1 MAGARSGVEQMSLRE
16 RRRHQP
22 SVCGTAIGTPIEGF
36 WSPMAVSPP
45 RPRSW
50 SVETEPDAVSIT
62 AKGLSISS
70 PADDDDE
77 VPVLD
82 CVAPLWLHDLSAPGT
97 AMVLFDEAPTPE
109 PVPLQS
115 TPRRL
120 RVRAPVAVRKVAA
133 TSLSWQPL
141 VEDGVEVG
149 FAYALGSGCS
159 DAAGARVEV
168 RVPGSI
174 AVIQS
179 DYSPLCAST
188 GMCLSSSL
196 LLFAEPEA
204 HLDSMRDLRAQLGR
218 GEDIGYVPTQELC
231 VTSVLDKLVL
241 RANGAES
248 GERND
253 AARRAWQQTKAFLK
267 GLSTVTADCIAA
279 YTSNEIARTRA
290 FELSRVHAL
299 WRANVI

>member
-1 MAGARSGVEQMSLRE
+1 MSLRE
-16 RRRHQP
+16 RRHHQP
-22 SVCGTAIGTPIEGF
+22 SVYGTAIGTPTEGF
-36 WSPMAVSPP
+36 WSPMAVSPQ

-50 SVETEPDAVSIT
+50 SFALNPEPDAVSVTIDRLT
-62 AKGLSISS
+62 IAAQ
-70 PADDDDE
+70 ADDDDE

-82 CVAPLWLHDLSAPGT
+82 SIAPLWLHDLGAPKT

-120 RVRAPVAVRKVAA
+120 RVRSPVAVRKVAA

-149 FAYALGSGCS
+149 FAYTLGSGCS

-168 RVPGSI
+168 RVPGNI
-174 AVIQS
+174 AVIQG

-188 GMCLSSSL
+188 GMCLPSSL
-196 LLFAEPEA
+196 LVFADPEV
-204 HLDSMRDLRAQLGR
+204 HLDSMRALRAQLGR
-218 GEDIGYVPTQELC
+218 GDDLGYVPTQELC
-231 VTSVLDKLVL
+231 VTSALDKLVL
-241 RANGAES
+241 RANCVES

-267 GLSTVTADCIAA
+267 DLSTLTADCIAA
-279 YTSNEIARTRA
+279 YTSNEITRNRA

>member
-1 MAGARSGVEQMSLRE
+1 MSLRE
-16 RRRHQP
+16 PRRQT
-22 SVCGTAIGTPIEGF
+22 SVFGAAIGTPTEGF

-50 SVETEPDAVSIT
+50 PFALRPAPDTASIT
-62 AKGLSISS
+62 AKGLSIASQ
-70 PADDDDE
+70 AEDDDE

-82 CVAPLWLHDLSAPGT
+82 SVVPLWLHDLSAPGT
-97 AMVLFDEAPTPE
+97 AMVLFDEAPTSE

-120 RVRAPVAVRKVAA
+120 RVRAPVAVRAIAA
-133 TSLSWQPL
+133 ASLSWQPL

-149 FAYALGSGCS
+149 FAYALGSGSS

-168 RVPGSI
+168 RVPGGV
-174 AVIQS
+174 AVIQG
-179 DYSPLCAST
+179 DYSPLCASA
-188 GMCLSSSL
+188 GMCRPSSL

-204 HLDSMRDLRAQLGR
+204 HLDSMRDVRAQLGR
-218 GEDIGYVPTQELC
+218 GDELGYVPTQELC
-231 VTSVLDKLVL
+231 VTSALDKLVL

-253 AARRAWQQTKAFLK
+253 AARRAWQHTKAFLK
-267 GLSTVTADCIAA
+267 DLSTLTADCIAA
-279 YTSNEIARTRA
+279 HASNEIARTRA
-290 FELSRVHAL
+290 FELGRVHAL
-299 WRANVI
+299 WRANLI

>member
-1 MAGARSGVEQMSLRE
+1 MSLRE
-16 RRRHQP
+16 RRRQS
-22 SVCGTAIGTPIEGF
+22 SVYGTAIGTPIEGF

-50 SVETEPDAVSIT
+50 SFELNPEPDAVSIT

-109 PVPLQS
+109 TVPLQS

-120 RVRAPVAVRKVAA
+120 RVRAPVAARKVAA

-149 FAYALGSGCS
+149 FAYALGSGSS

-168 RVPGSI
+168 RPPGSV
-174 AVIQS
+174 AVIQG
-179 DYSPLCAST
+179 DYSPLCASA
-188 GMCLSSSL
+188 GMCWPSSL

-204 HLDSMRDLRAQLGR
+204 HLDSMRDLRAQLQR
-218 GEDIGYVPTQELC
+218 GEDIGYIPTQELC
-231 VTSVLDKLVL
+231 VTSTLDKLVL
-241 RANGAES
+241 RTNGAES

-253 AARRAWQQTKAFLK
+253 AARRTWQQTKAFLK
-267 GLSTVTADCIAA
+267 DLSRLTADCVAA
-279 YTSNEIARTRA
+279 YTSNEIVRTRA
-290 FELSRVHAL
+290 FELSREHTL

>member
-1 MAGARSGVEQMSLRE
+1 MSLRE
-16 RRRHQP
+16 HRRRQP

-50 SVETEPDAVSIT
+50 SFELNPEPDT
-62 AKGLSISS
+62 ASVTIDRLTIAAQ
-70 PADDDDE
+70 ADDDDE

-82 CVAPLWLHDLSAPGT
+82 SVAPLWLHDLSAPGT

-109 PVPLQS
+109 TVPLQS

-120 RVRAPVAVRKVAA
+120 RVRAPVTARAVVAA
-133 TSLSWQPL
+133 SLSWQPL
-141 VEDGVEVG
+141 IEDGVEVG
-149 FAYALGSGCS
+149 FAYALGSGCN
-159 DAAGARVEV
+159 DTTGARVEV
-168 RVPGSI
+168 RLPGSV
-174 AVIQS
+174 AVIQG
-179 DYSPLCAST
+179 DYSPLCASA
-188 GMCLSSSL
+188 GMCLPSSL

-204 HLDSMRDLRAQLGR
+204 HLHSMRCLHADLER
-218 GEDIGYVPTQELC
+218 GEDIGYIPTQELC
-231 VTSVLDKLVL
+231 VTSTLDKLVL

-253 AARRAWQQTKAFLK
+253 AARRTWQQTKSFLK
-267 GLSTVTADCIAA
+267 GLSTLTADCVAA
-279 YTSNEIARTRA
+279 YTSNEIVRTRA
-290 FELSRVHAL
+290 FELSREHAL

>member
-1 MAGARSGVEQMSLRE
+1 MSLRE
-16 RRRHQP
+16 RRRGQS
-22 SVCGTAIGTPIEGF
+22 SVYGTAIGTPNEGF

-50 SVETEPDAVSIT
+50 SFALNPEPDAVSVTIDRLT
-62 AKGLSISS
+62 IAAQS
-70 PADDDDE
+70 DDDDE

-82 CVAPLWLHDLSAPGT
+82 SVVPLWLHDLSAPGT

-149 FAYALGSGCS
+149 YAYALGSGSS
-159 DAAGARVEV
+159 DATGARVEV

-174 AVIQS
+174 AVIQG

-188 GMCLSSSL
+188 GMCLPSSL
-196 LLFAEPEA
+196 LLFADPEA

-218 GEDIGYVPTQELC
+218 GEDIGYIPTQELC
-231 VTSVLDKLVL
+231 VTSALDKLVL
-241 RANGAES
+241 RTNGAES
-248 GERND
+248 GDRND
-253 AARRAWQQTKAFLK
+253 EARRAWQQTKAFLK
-267 GLSTVTADCIAA
+267 GLSTVTADCIASHA
-279 YTSNEIARTRA
+279 NNEIARTRA